1 MAEYEWGLHR
11 FIRCSEKKR
20 TGQVKPGQAVVNI
33 TTYRYPKKKKVGP
46 TRAIYQN
53 VLINAAGLS
62 TQPLTHTLDSSN
74 LFSSQTNHTP
84 TNPRFFLFFFLF
96 LFFLSDFSLSLFV
109 SIQFSPTPTVSTP
122 PFSPYPS
129 SILLLRTSESM
140 MVFQS

>member
-1 MAEYEWGLHR
+1 MFR
-11 FIRCSEKKR
+11 KKKDR
-20 TGQVKPGQAVVNI
+20 PGEARLGSSKYHHIQI
-33 TTYRYPKKKKVGP
+33 PQKKKVGP

-96 LFFLSDFSLSLFV
+96 LFFLSDFSVSLRIN
-109 SIQFSPTPTVSTP
+109 SIFANPNSFNATVFSIPIID
-122 PFSPYPS
+122 PS
-129 SILLLRTSESM
+129 SQNFRINDGFLVM
-140 MVFQS
+140 KFQV

>member
-1 MAEYEWGLHR
+1 MSGG
-11 FIRCSEKKR
+11 FIDSLGVQRKKKDR
-20 TGQVKPGQAVVNI
+20 PGEARLGSSKYHHIQI
-33 TTYRYPKKKKVGP
+33 PQKKKVGP

-140 MVFQS
+140 MVF

>member
-1 MAEYEWGLHR
+1 MTEYEWGHHR

-33 TTYRYPKKKKVGP
+33 TTYRYPKKKRVGP

-74 LFSSQTNHTP
+74 LFSSQTHHTP
-84 TNPRFFLFFFLF
+84 TNPRFFFVFFFCFCFSF
-96 LFFLSDFSLSLFV
+96 LIFLCLSSYQFNFRQPQQFQRHRFLHTHHRSFF
-109 SIQFSPTPTVSTP
+109 
-122 PFSPYPS
+122 
-129 SILLLRTSESM
+129 SEL
-140 MVFQS
+140 QNQ